1 MFESPLFDLAIS
13 HRFALT
19 KVMRQSENDTHFL
32 NALAEIRLGWC
43 SKDSEEY
50 IRSLKRS
57 LSAEIPVTLMNRKE
71 LDKLPGEL
79 FVYNASFENNNST
92 SMSWPGV
99 EVLQLKRGCKVML
112 VWNLS
117 DSLKNGSVGV
127 FTGVRGDD
135 LLVLFEDVGVV

>member
-79 FVYNASFENNNST
+79 LVFNASFENNNST